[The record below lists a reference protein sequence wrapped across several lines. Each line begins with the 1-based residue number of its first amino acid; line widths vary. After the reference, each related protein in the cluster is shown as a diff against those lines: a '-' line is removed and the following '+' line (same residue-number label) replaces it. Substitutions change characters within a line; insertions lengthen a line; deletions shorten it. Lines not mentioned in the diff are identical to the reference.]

1 MAAADLEPAGATSA
15 AVRALGRRGLALRVD
30 VARKTSVGRTVAAVE
45 TRLGRLDIL
54 VNNAGVTHRDRLED
68 TSERTWD
75 RVVAVIL
82 KGAFLCCQAA
92 LPGMRARGYGK
103 IVNVASISG
112 IIGGAVSRRSRAARG
127 RTGPAYAAAK
137 GGVIALTRWVAK
149 DAGADGVYVNA
160 VAPGP
165 VETAMTRGFA
175 YPGRPAAHRAPGEAG
190 GCRRGGRLPRLVGLE
205 LRHGPGPLR
214 RRGVGD
220 DVGAT
225 RNGGGAHSRSAAALS
240 PASRPKTAP
249 AMRPAPPG

>member
-1 MAAADLEPAGATSA
+1 MTGQVALVTGAARGIGRAIALALAREGADVAAADLEPAGATSA

-175 YPGRPAAHRAPGEAG
+175 YPVN
-190 GCRRGGRLPRLVGLE
+190 RLPIARLGTPE
-205 LRHGPGPLR
+205 
-214 RRGVGD
+214 
-220 DVGAT
+220 DVAE
-225 RNGGGAHSRSAAALS
+225 AVVFL
-240 PASRPKTAP
+240 ASS
-249 AMRPAPPG
+249 

>member
-1 MAAADLEPAGATSA
+1 VAAADLEPAGATAA
-15 AVRALGRRGLALRVD
+15 AVQALGRRGLALRVD
-30 VARKTSVGRTVAAVE
+30 VARRASVGRAVAAVE

-54 VNNAGVTHRDRLED
+54 VNNAGITHRDRLEN

-112 IIGGAVSRRSRAARG
+112 IIGGAVSRRSDRPRATRG

-175 YPGRPAAHRAPGEAG
+175 YPVD
-190 GCRRGGRLPRLVGLE
+190 RLPIARLGTPE
-205 LRHGPGPLR
+205 
-214 RRGVGD
+214 
-220 DVGAT
+220 DVAE
-225 RNGGGAHSRSAAALS
+225 AVVFLAS
-240 PASRPKTAP
+240 PASNYVTGQVLCVDGGWV
-249 AMRPAPPG
+249 MT